1 MVLFTI
7 NLQAIEETKDANVRV
22 ANWFCL
28 WREK

>member
-7 NLQAIEETKDANVRV
+7 NLQAIEETKDAKDRV